1 MIHGTE
7 NDMEI
12 NNDIKKERFILAG
25 VCRGLR
31 DKLADTTEDSLKEL
45 EELVKTAGGEAAA
58 VVVQNR
64 PDIEAATYMGEGK
77 LEEIKNAIES
87 LDADSIVFDDELSP
101 VQLRNISDM
110 LGIKVL
116 DRSMLILD
124 IFAMRAKTSEG
135 KLQVELAQLKYRLPR
150 LRGFGTEMSRTGAG
164 IGTRGPGET
173 RLESD
178 RRHIRRRISAL
189 EGEIDDLK
197 KRRGLL
203 RSRRR
208 KDGVITAALVGYTN
222 AGKST
227 LLNTLTGAGVFA
239 EDKLFATL
247 DPTSRGITLDD
258 NRRIL
263 LVDTVGFIR
272 KLPHHLVEAFK
283 STLEEAAASD
293 LLLHVIDS
301 SSDEAQEQIAVVE
314 SVLAEIGAAGKPVI
328 GVFNKCDKVVS
339 EPLLKGEFDR
349 TVSISAKKQLNI
361 DGLMKAIE
369 ETAPGR
375 KQRITV
381 LIPYSMGSEVSALH
395 SSQKVISEEYTSEGT
410 KMELLADSAA
420 YERIKEY
427 II

>member
-1 MIHGTE
+1 MTVSE
-7 NDMEI
+7 NNI
-12 NNDIKKERFILAG
+12 QAKKERFILAG

-31 DKLADTTEDSLKEL
+31 DKLSDTTSDSIKEL

-64 PDIEAATYMGEGK
+64 PDLEAATYMGEGK
-77 LEEIKNAIES
+77 LEEIKSAIET
-87 LDADSIVFDDELSP
+87 LEADSIVFDDELSP

-150 LRGFGTEMSRTGAG
+150 LRGLGTEMSRTGAG

-239 EDKLFATL
+239 EHCGGGVSCGDVKQHESQEYHAQQ
-247 DPTSRGITLDD
+247 DQHGIKCSAD
-258 NRRIL
+258 NETEHDIKYP
-263 LVDTVGFIR
+263 GMPFFSIE
-272 KLPHHLVEAFK
+272 KNAFR
-283 STLEEAAASD
+283 L
-293 LLLHVIDS
+293 
-301 SSDEAQEQIAVVE
+301 
-314 SVLAEIGAAGKPVI
+314 
-328 GVFNKCDKVVS
+328 
-339 EPLLKGEFDR
+339 
-349 TVSISAKKQLNI
+349 
-361 DGLMKAIE
+361 
-369 ETAPGR
+369 
-375 KQRITV
+375 
-381 LIPYSMGSEVSALH
+381 
-395 SSQKVISEEYTSEGT
+395 
-410 KMELLADSAA
+410 
-420 YERIKEY
+420 
-427 II
+427 